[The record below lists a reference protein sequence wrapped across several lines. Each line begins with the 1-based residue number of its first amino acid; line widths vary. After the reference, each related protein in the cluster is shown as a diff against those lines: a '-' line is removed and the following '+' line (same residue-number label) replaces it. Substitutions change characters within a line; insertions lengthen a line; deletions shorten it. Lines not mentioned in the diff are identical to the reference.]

1 MEKIFTPIGI
11 QKDIFNWFVCNF
23 AKDESGNDIGKDILL
38 AQQTVGMIEEI
49 GELSHSILKLQQGIR
64 KNENHLELL
73 EDSVGDIIIFSA
85 NLLSLLDINME
96 KVLIRKDKILH
107 NPIHSIFDLNINMSN
122 LIEAIFDYD
131 TSSMLNEINFW
142 LSFDNENNINKDMVI
157 FPMSAIYETLEAIL
171 EHYNLEDGYTV
182 FVKVAEKV
190 LKRDWNKHRQDN
202 TEVN

>member
-23 AKDESGNDIGKDILL
+23 TKDGEGKNIGKDILL
-38 AQQTVGMIEEI
+38 AQQTSGMIEEI

-64 KNENHLELL
+64 KNENHLLLL

-122 LIEAIFDYD
+122 LIESIFDYD

-142 LSFDNENNINKDMVI
+142 LAFDNKDMVI
-157 FPMSAIYETLEAIL
+157 FPMSEIYETLEAIL

-182 FVKVAEKV
+182 FAKVAEKV